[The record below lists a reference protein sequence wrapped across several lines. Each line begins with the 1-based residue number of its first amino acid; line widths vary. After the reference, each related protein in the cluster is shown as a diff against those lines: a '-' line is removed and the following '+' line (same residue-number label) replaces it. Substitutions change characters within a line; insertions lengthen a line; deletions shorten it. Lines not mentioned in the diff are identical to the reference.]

1 MLRNRQPADHPYQ
14 MMQKTATNDY
24 TYIVASAETN
34 QVAEDFV
41 AALSDENA
49 ASFDENIFKGNHPSF
64 DGFITIDVSAADENA
79 DVYTLS
85 VTHPAG
91 KVAVAVAVRVERAA
105 AGKQPPLVIERI
117 FVGHD
122 KDVLYAQLRFAAA
135 HRGDRRVARIA
146 KRRICTDFF
155 VHSYIVTQK
164 GLLNQLICVIL

>member
-1 MLRNRQPADHPYQ
+1 MNNKRGFAAEMAIVAMLTVAALCTVLLVVSR

-64 DGFITIDVSAADENA
+64 DVFITIDVSAADENA

-105 AGKQPPLVIERI
+105 DGSQSSHLVFWRQRI
-117 FVGHD
+117 
-122 KDVLYAQLRFAAA
+122 
-135 HRGDRRVARIA
+135 I
-146 KRRICTDFF
+146 
-155 VHSYIVTQK
+155 
-164 GLLNQLICVIL
+164 

>member
-1 MLRNRQPADHPYQ
+1 MNNKRGLAAEMAIVAMLTVAALCTVLLVVSR

-91 KVAVAVAVRVERAA
+91 KVAVSVAVRVERAA
-105 AGKQPPLVIERI
+105 DGSQSSHLVFWRQRI
-117 FVGHD
+117 
-122 KDVLYAQLRFAAA
+122 
-135 HRGDRRVARIA
+135 I
-146 KRRICTDFF
+146 
-155 VHSYIVTQK
+155 
-164 GLLNQLICVIL
+164 